1 MKTYTE
7 TLDIPEIDQIPS
19 FMKILD
25 DLRVGNNVFLKGI
38 AGTGKT
44 TLAEKAAY
52 AHFGRR
58 ENDKKAL
65 PFIIITCN
73 QYTSPIDIKG
83 GQTITGYKEG
93 GLIEAWREGKI
104 LIIDEM
110 PKLDPNTAGLLND
123 PLAKSAK
130 EGAIIF
136 NGLNEPV
143 EKHPD
148 FGCIA
153 TGNVF
158 GKAISST
165 YIGNNKQDSSLLDRF
180 SGSSYEIGF
189 NESLERSLIYPH
201 LVDACINIR
210 NTILTYEGK
219 DKNANE
225 MEDIMTLRTMVNF
238 QRVYELEMLR
248 QTGVKDPMGRTVRPV
263 RNGKTLKDSIDSYFL
278 TMHPDK
284 AVYVKEES
292 NVEEFLNRYKGVEM
306 KQSFIEEYKRRNGL
320 LTV

>member
-1 MKTYTE
+1 MRKHTP

-25 DLRVGNNVFLKGI
+25 DMNVGNNVFLKGI

-44 TLAEKAAY
+44 TLGEKVAY

-83 GQTITGYKEG
+83 GQTMEGYKEG
-93 GLIEAWREGKI
+93 GLIEAWRDGKV

-130 EGAIIF
+130 DGAVIF
-136 NGLNEPV
+136 NGLNEPI

-153 TGNVF
+153 TGNVT
-158 GKAISST
+158 GKAISAN
-165 YIGNNKQDSSLLDRF
+165 YVGNNKQDSSLLDRF
-180 SGSSYEIGF
+180 SGSIYEIGF
-189 NESLERSLIYPH
+189 NEKLERSLVYPP
-201 LVDACINIR
+201 LADICIAIR
-210 NTILTYEGK
+210 NSILKYEGK
-219 DKNANE
+219 DNTASD
-225 MEDIMTLRTMVNF
+225 MEDIMTLRTMLNF
-238 QRVYELEMLR
+238 QRIYLQEMMR
-248 QTGVKDPMGRTVRPV
+248 HTGVKDISGNTIRTV
-263 RNGKTLKDSIDSYFL
+263 RNGKTLKDCIESYFL
-278 TMHPDK
+278 VMNREK
-284 AVYVKEES
+284 AIHIQKEV
-292 NVEEFLNRYKGVEM
+292 NIEEFLNRYKGAEM
-306 KQSFIEEYKRRNGL
+306 KQDFMEEYARRNGL
-320 LTV
+320 MAI

>member
-1 MKTYTE
+1 MRKYTP

-25 DLRVGNNVFLKGI
+25 DLGVGNNVFLKGI

-44 TLAEKAAY
+44 TLGEKIAY
-52 AHFGRR
+52 AHFGRK
-58 ENDKKAL
+58 EQDKKEL
-65 PFIIITCN
+65 PFVIISCN

-83 GQTITGYKEG
+83 GQTMYGYKEG
-93 GLIEAWREGKI
+93 GLIEAWRDGKI

-153 TGNVF
+153 TGNVT

-165 YIGNNKQDSSLLDRF
+165 YIGNNRQDSSLLDRF
-180 SGSSYEIGF
+180 SGSMYEIGF
-189 NESLERSLIYPH
+189 NEKLERSLVYPP
-201 LVDACINIR
+201 LADLCIAIR
-210 NTILTYEGK
+210 DSILKYEGK
-219 DKNANE
+219 DTTAND
-225 MEDIMTLRTMVNF
+225 MEDIMTLRTMLNF
-238 QRVYELEMLR
+238 QRIYIQEMLR
-248 QTGVKDPMGRTVRPV
+248 QTGIKGPFGTTVTPIQ
-263 RNGKTLKDSIDSYFL
+263 NGKTLKDCVESYFL
-278 TMHPDK
+278 VMNREK
-284 AVYVKEES
+284 AYHIQKEV
-292 NVEEFLNRYKGVEM
+292 NMEEFLNRYKGAEM
-306 KQSFIEEYKRRNGL
+306 KQVFIDEYRRRNGL
-320 LTV
+320 LAA

>member
-1 MKTYTE
+1 MNKYTR

-25 DLRVGNNVFLKGI
+25 DIGVGNNVFLKGI

-44 TLAEKAAY
+44 TLGEKISY
-52 AHFGRR
+52 AHFGRK
-58 ENDKKAL
+58 EEDKKEL
-65 PFIIITCN
+65 PFVIITCN

-83 GQTITGYKEG
+83 GQTMYGYKEG
-93 GLIEAWREGKI
+93 GLIEAWRDGKI

-130 EGAIIF
+130 EGAVIF
-136 NGLNEPV
+136 NGLNAPV

-165 YIGNNKQDSSLLDRF
+165 YVGNNKQDSSLLDRF
-180 SGSSYEIGF
+180 SGSIYEIGF
-189 NESLERSLIYPH
+189 NEKLERSLVYPP
-201 LVDACINIR
+201 LADICIAMR
-210 NTILTYEGK
+210 NSILKYEGK
-219 DKNANE
+219 DTTANE
-225 MEDIMTLRTMVNF
+225 MEDIMTLRTMLNF
-238 QRVYELEMLR
+238 QRIYIQEMLR
-248 QTGVKDPMGRTVRPV
+248 TTGIKDTTGHTQPIV
-263 RNGKTLKDSIDSYFL
+263 RNGKTLKDCMDSYFL
-278 TMHPDK
+278 VMNKEK
-284 AVYVKEES
+284 ANHIQKEV
-292 NVEEFLNRYKGVEM
+292 NIEEFLNRYKGAEM
-306 KQSFIEEYKRRNGL
+306 KQVFIKEYTRRNG
-320 LTV
+320 